1 MPVDRAFAVRGT
13 GTVVTG
19 TVWGGNVAP
28 GAMVLI
34 QPGERTAR
42 VRTVQSH
49 GHEVAKAAAG
59 QRAAIALAGVEVSDV
74 PRGSWLSTD
83 RGWATT
89 TILRAVVAL
98 DDEAPRVS
106 PREWVRFH
114 FGTADT
120 GARLVARGGPIG
132 PGERRPAR
140 VVLQE
145 PVLARAGDRFV
156 IRRSSPPETIGGGV
170 VIDPLPPR
178 RRAPPWDAVSLEE
191 GLGRILL
198 EAGTTGVPR
207 GVVAIRLGTDTWQ
220 AALANEVS
228 GRLYSPEVLDEVA
241 GGIVRSINEFHTVE
255 PLSPGM
261 PASGL
266 AGALRLPV
274 ELVETQVTM
283 LAAAGRIA
291 RSGALVSRPG
301 WSPVLSEADLA
312 LKAALQE
319 ELVRAGPEPPD
330 VSQLTA
336 AHHRD
341 PVPILRIMEREGTV
355 VAVESERFYDVEAVQ
370 GLLGLMRR
378 EMEVGREYGPA
389 ELREILGLSRKFLIP
404 FLEFCDRMQY
414 TERRTTGRVLLPS

>member
-1 MPVDRAFAVRGT
+1 
-13 GTVVTG
+13 
-19 TVWGGNVAP
+19 
-28 GAMVLI
+28 
-34 QPGERTAR
+34 
-42 VRTVQSH
+42 
-49 GHEVAKAAAG
+49 
-59 QRAAIALAGVEVSDV
+59 
-74 PRGSWLSTD
+74 
-83 RGWATT
+83 
-89 TILRAVVAL
+89 
-98 DDEAPRVS
+98 
-106 PREWVRFH
+106 
-114 FGTADT
+114 
-120 GARLVARGGPIG
+120 
-132 PGERRPAR
+132 

>member
-1 MPVDRAFAVRGT
+1 
-13 GTVVTG
+13 
-19 TVWGGNVAP
+19 
-28 GAMVLI
+28 
-34 QPGERTAR
+34 
-42 VRTVQSH
+42 
-49 GHEVAKAAAG
+49 
-59 QRAAIALAGVEVSDV
+59 
-74 PRGSWLSTD
+74 
-83 RGWATT
+83 
-89 TILRAVVAL
+89 
-98 DDEAPRVS
+98 
-106 PREWVRFH
+106 
-114 FGTADT
+114 
-120 GARLVARGGPIG
+120 
-132 PGERRPAR
+132 
-140 VVLQE
+140 
-145 PVLARAGDRFV
+145 
-156 IRRSSPPETIGGGV
+156 
-170 VIDPLPPR
+170 
-178 RRAPPWDAVSLEE
+178 
-191 GLGRILL
+191 
-198 EAGTTGVPR
+198 
-207 GVVAIRLGTDTWQ
+207 
-220 AALANEVS
+220 
-228 GRLYSPEVLDEVA
+228 
-241 GGIVRSINEFHTVE
+241 
-255 PLSPGM
+255 M